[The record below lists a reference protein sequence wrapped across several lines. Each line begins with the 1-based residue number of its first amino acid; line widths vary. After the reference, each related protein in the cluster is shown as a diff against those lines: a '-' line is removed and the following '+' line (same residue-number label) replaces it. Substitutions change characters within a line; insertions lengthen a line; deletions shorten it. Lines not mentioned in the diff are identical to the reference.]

1 MNCDTCRYSGLCKYE
16 DEARKFENYIS
27 DQANQYTDPQQP
39 FSHGKPETINV
50 IIHCTKYWS
59 KPTTTIKKLS

>member
-16 DEARKFENYIS
+16 DDARKFETYIL
-27 DQANQYTDPQQP
+27 DQAKQEDA
-39 FSHGKPETINV
+39 GKPETVNV

-59 KPTTTIKKLS
+59 KPTGTVRKLS